1 MSPLQV
7 KQGAVLQ
14 VERRAG
20 LQEQVQ
26 GSNVLEEAQGTR
38 ISRSRTK
45 KQVMDKRTGPL
56 SP

>member
-1 MSPLQV
+1 MQV

-14 VERRAG
+14 VEGRAG

-45 KQVMDKRTGPL
+45 KQVMDEGTGPL

>member
-1 MSPLQV
+1 MQV
-7 KQGAVLQ
+7 KQGVVLQ
-14 VERRAG
+14 VEGRAG